1 MRRYELIK
9 EQWERIKPML
19 PPEETGKRGSLRKDK
34 RTMLNGM
41 R

>member
-1 MRRYELIK
+1 MRRYELIE

-19 PPEETGKRGSLRKDK
+19 PLEETGKRGHPRKDN

-41 R
+41 L